1 MRVLFADKL
10 PDRARVRLASKGFE
24 VRSEPKLDGDAL
36 VERLREW
43 DPEVLVVRGTKVTA
57 ERAQA
62 GRKLSL
68 VVRAGAGVNTIDV
81 PACSGRGIFVTNCP
95 GKNAVAVAELT
106 MGLILALDRR
116 IPDGVTDLRAGR
128 WAKGKYSAA
137 SGLKGRTL
145 GVIGLGDIGRAVAR
159 RARAFGMPVVGWSR
173 SLTEESAA
181 EADVRRAGSPEDVA
195 RAADVVSVHLALT
208 RETHGLVGESVFA
221 AMKHGALFVNTSRAE
236 VVDEVALLRALDEKG
251 IRAGLD
257 VFAGEPTGNEGPFES
272 PVARHPSVYGTHH
285 IGASTD
291 EAQEAVG
298 DEVCRIV
305 LAFRDEGK
313 VLNGV
318 NSLVRSAATH
328 RVTVRH
334 LDQVGVLAS
343 VLGVLRE
350 EAINVQEMENVIFP
364 GGAAIA
370 RIQVS
375 SAPDDG
381 AIGRLSAAAP
391 RVGRLGRPGV
401 IAGRLTR
408 R

>member
-10 PDRARVRLASKGFE
+10 PDRARVRLASGGFE
-24 VRSEPKLDGDAL
+24 VRTEPKLDAETLRD
-36 VERLREW
+36 RLGEW
-43 DPEVLVVRGTKVTA
+43 DPDVLVVRSTKVTA
-57 ERAQA
+57 AHASA

-81 PACSGRGIFVTNCP
+81 AACSSRGIFVSNTP

-106 MGLILALDRR
+106 MGLLIALDRR
-116 IPDGVTDLRAGR
+116 IPDGVADLRAGR

-145 GVIGLGDIGRAVAR
+145 GIMGLGDIGLAVAR

-173 SLTEESAA
+173 SFTDEKAA
-181 EADVRRAGSPEDVA
+181 ELEIA
-195 RAADVVSVHLALT
+195 RARSLEDLASRSDVVSVHLALT
-208 RETHGLVGESVFA
+208 KETHGLVGESVFA
-221 AMKHGALFVNTSRAE
+221 AMKHGSLFLNTSRAE
-236 VVDEVALLRALDEKG
+236 VVDERALLHALDTKG

-257 VFAGEPTGNEGPFES
+257 VFQGEPPGNEAEFDS
-272 PVARHPSVYGTHH
+272 VTAKHPSVYGTHH

-298 DEVCRIV
+298 DEVCRIIET
-305 LAFRDEGK
+305 FRAEGR

-334 LDQVGVLAS
+334 RDEVGVLAA

-350 EAINVQEMENVIFP
+350 GNINVQEMENVVFP

-370 RIQVS
+370 RIQIATPPEASEVARLEAIPQVLHVS
-375 SAPDDG
+375 VVA
-381 AIGRLSAAAP
+381 L
-391 RVGRLGRPGV
+391 
-401 IAGRLTR
+401 
-408 R
+408 